1 MLVLKAEDKPVAKIP
16 YRKIP
21 GKVVAGAAL
30 VALLGVGAAQLG
42 IETVA
47 DFEGYVPSAYLDP
60 VGIWT
65 KCFGDT
71 HDVTPGASYTFDECV
86 RSLNGQVVA
95 HAKPILK
102 CIPALADQ
110 PDKVKAAMVSM
121 AYNIGVGGFC
131 SSSVARYANAGD
143 WERACRRMSQ
153 IYRTAGGKELPG
165 LVKRR
170 KAESRMCLEGLRE
183 GK

>member
-1 MLVLKAEDKPVAKIP
+1 MAKIP

-21 GKVVAGAAL
+21 GRLVAGAAL
-30 VALLGVGAAQLG
+30 VALLGAAAAQLTLD
-42 IETVA
+42 EVA
-47 DFEGYVPSAYLDP
+47 RHEGYVPQAYRDP

-71 HDVTPGASYTFDECV
+71 HDVRPGALYSFDECV

-95 HAKPILK
+95 HARPILA
-102 CIPALADQ
+102 CIPSLVDQ

-121 AYNIGVGGFC
+121 AYNIGTGAFC
-131 SSSVARYANAGD
+131 SSSVARYANDGE
-143 WERACRRMSQ
+143 WERACRRMAQ
-153 IYRTAGGKELPG
+153 IYKTAGGKELPG

-170 KAESRMCLEGLRE
+170 RDESELCLQGLE
-183 GK
+183 EK

>member
-1 MLVLKAEDKPVAKIP
+1 MAKIP

-30 VALLGVGAAQLG
+30 VALLGAGAAQLA
-42 IETVA
+42 IDEVA
-47 DFEGYVPSAYLDP
+47 RHEGYVPEAYLDP

-71 HDVTPGASYTFDECV
+71 HGVTPGASYSFDECV
-86 RSLNGQVVA
+86 RSLNGQVIA
-95 HAKPILK
+95 HAKPILA
-102 CIPALADQ
+102 CIPSLAEQ

-121 AYNIGVGGFC
+121 AYNIGTGAFC
-131 SSSVARYANAGD
+131 ASSVARYANAGE
-143 WERACRRMSQ
+143 WGHACRRMAQ
-153 IYRTAGGKELPG
+153 IYKTAGGKELPG

-170 KAESRMCLEGLRE
+170 KGESELCLQGLLE
-183 GK
+183 E

>member
-1 MLVLKAEDKPVAKIP
+1 MKIP

-21 GKVVAGAAL
+21 GKLAACAAL
-30 VALLGVGAAQLG
+30 VALLGYGAAQ
-42 IETVA
+42 ITV
-47 DFEGYVPSAYLDP
+47 DEIVQYEGYVPEAYLDP

-71 HDVTPGASYTFDECV
+71 QGVTPGASYTFEECV
-86 RSLNGQVVA
+86 RSLNDQVIA

-102 CIPALADQ
+102 CIPDLAYQ

-121 AYNIGVGGFC
+121 AYNIGTGAFC

-143 WERACRRMSQ
+143 WDRACRRMAQ
-153 IYRTAGGKELPG
+153 IYKTAKGKELPG

-170 KAESRMCLEGLRE
+170 KGESALCLQGLKE
-183 GK
+183 DK

>member
-1 MLVLKAEDKPVAKIP
+1 MAKIP

-21 GKVVAGAAL
+21 GKLVAGAAL
-30 VALLGVGAAQLG
+30 VALLSAAAAQLTLD
-42 IETVA
+42 EVA
-47 DFEGYVPSAYLDP
+47 RHEGYVPQAYRDP

-71 HDVTPGASYTFDECV
+71 HNVTPGAAYSFDECV

-95 HAKPILK
+95 HAKPVLK
-102 CIPALADQ
+102 CIPGLSGK

-121 AYNIGVGGFC
+121 AYNIGTGAFC

-143 WERACRRMSQ
+143 WERACRRMAQ
-153 IYRTAGGKELPG
+153 IYKTAGGKELPG
-165 LVKRR
+165 LVNRR
-170 KAESRMCLEGLRE
+170 RAESRLCLEGLQE

>member
-65 KCFGDT
+65 K
-71 HDVTPGASYTFDECV
+71 
-86 RSLNGQVVA
+86 
-95 HAKPILK
+95 
-102 CIPALADQ
+102 
-110 PDKVKAAMVSM
+110 
-121 AYNIGVGGFC
+121 
-131 SSSVARYANAGD
+131 
-143 WERACRRMSQ
+143 
-153 IYRTAGGKELPG
+153 
-165 LVKRR
+165 
-170 KAESRMCLEGLRE
+170 
-183 GK
+183 